1 MTRKELKSRIREYDT
16 MRWEQGLLGAKTQV
30 LYFLGKQKM
39 GYDMCYRNTYNS
51 TFLAKARL
59 NALKL
64 EDQISRGKHNYDKTC
79 KLCGLANEDMI
90 HFLIDCPY
98 LEADR
103 NPSLID
109 QNICSSQDK
118 MINLLFNSNNF
129 IDVGIMIR
137 KMWHRRRKLLAF
149 QKKQI
154 VLNMPPNRVNRT
166 ILPPPLSTLNSDPRP
181 MRVNPISFPGNSV

>member
-1 MTRKELKSRIREYDT
+1 

-51 TFLAKARL
+51 TFLAKARF

-90 HFLIDCPY
+90 HFLIECPY

-103 NPSLID
+103 NPDLID
-109 QNICSSQDK
+109 QNISSSQDK
-118 MINLLFNSNNF
+118 MIDLLFKSNNF
-129 IDVGIMIR
+129 IAVGSMIR
-137 KMWHRRRKLLAF
+137 KMWHRRRRLLAF
-149 QKKQI
+149 QKK
-154 VLNMPPNRVNRT
+154 
-166 ILPPPLSTLNSDPRP
+166 
-181 MRVNPISFPGNSV
+181 